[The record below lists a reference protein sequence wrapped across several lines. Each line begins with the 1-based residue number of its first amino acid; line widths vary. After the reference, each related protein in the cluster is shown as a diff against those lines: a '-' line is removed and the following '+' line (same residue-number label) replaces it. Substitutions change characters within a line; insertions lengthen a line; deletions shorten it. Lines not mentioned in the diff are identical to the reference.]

1 MVILGLEPADFGHW
15 HCNVTLNDG
24 KSINESRVLAERS
37 DGARMVSMSQFKS
50 TVHHHQFKEKQHHHE
65 NINADYNDYQE
76 AYTEN
81 EYEDAVQFP
90 QFRTL
95 TKNKKLSLDT
105 NQNSTE
111 RPKDT
116 PSLTSFDPTQ
126 FRTLRKLKEPPL
138 KTNQNSTERPKDKS
152 SLNSFNPTQFRTLR
166 KLKEPPLDTTK
177 SSTQIPKETPSL
189 TSLNE
194 EYDKPSVGGE
204 NEALREYD
212 VVHTLLGDEE
222 AFKEYKKLSEKH
234 SEESNHT
241 ILITPL

>member
-37 DGARMVSMSQFKS
+37 DGARMVSMSQFKAK
-50 TVHHHQFKEKQHHHE
+50 VHHHQFKEQQHHHE

-95 TKNKKLSLDT
+95 KKPKELSLDT

-116 PSLTSFDPTQ
+116 P
-126 FRTLRKLKEPPL
+126 
-138 KTNQNSTERPKDKS
+138 

-177 SSTQIPKETPSL
+177 SSTQSPKETPSL

-212 VVHTLLGDEE
+212 VVHTLLRDEE
-222 AFKEYKKLSEKH
+222 AFKEYKKHSEKH

>member
-24 KSINESRVLAERS
+24 KSISESRVLSERS

-95 TKNKKLSLDT
+95 TKNKKLSPDT

-116 PSLTSFDPTQ
+116 PSPS
-126 FRTLRKLKEPPL
+126 
-138 KTNQNSTERPKDKS
+138 
-152 SLNSFNPTQFRTLR
+152 SFNPTQFRTLR
-166 KLKEPPLDTTK
+166 KLKEPPLDTNQNN
-177 SSTQIPKETPSL
+177 TQSPKDTPSL

-194 EYDKPSVGGE
+194 KYDKPSVGGE

-212 VVHTLLGDEE
+212 VVHTLLADEE
-222 AFKEYKKLSEKH
+222 AFKEYKNHSEQSNNSEKT
-234 SEESNHT
+234 NHT

>member
-1 MVILGLEPADFGHW
+1 MVILGLEPEDFGHW

-24 KSINESRVLAERS
+24 KNINESRVLAERS

-95 TKNKKLSLDT
+95 RKLKEPPLDT

-116 PSLTSFDPTQ
+116 P
-126 FRTLRKLKEPPL
+126 
-138 KTNQNSTERPKDKS
+138 

-177 SSTQIPKETPSL
+177 SSTQSPKETPSL

-222 AFKEYKKLSEKH
+222 AFKEYKKHSEKPL
-234 SEESNHT
+234 EKSNHT

>member
-95 TKNKKLSLDT
+95 RKLKELPLDN

-111 RPKDT
+111 GPKDT
-116 PSLTSFDPTQ
+116 PSLA
-126 FRTLRKLKEPPL
+126 
-138 KTNQNSTERPKDKS
+138 
-152 SLNSFNPTQFRTLR
+152 SFNPTQFRTLR

-177 SSTQIPKETPSL
+177 SSTQSPKDTPSI

-222 AFKEYKKLSEKH
+222 AFKEYKKHSEKH

>member
-1 MVILGLEPADFGHW
+1 MVILGLEPEDFGHW

-24 KSINESRVLAERS
+24 KNINESRVLAERS
-37 DGARMVSMSQFKS
+37 DGARMGSMSQFKS
-50 TVHHHQFKEKQHHHE
+50 TEHHHQFKEKQHHHE

-95 TKNKKLSLDT
+95 KKTKELPFDN

-111 RPKDT
+111 GSKDT
-116 PSLTSFDPTQ
+116 PSLT
-126 FRTLRKLKEPPL
+126 
-138 KTNQNSTERPKDKS
+138 
-152 SLNSFNPTQFRTLR
+152 SFNPTQFRTLR

-177 SSTQIPKETPSL
+177 SSTQSPKETPSL

-204 NEALREYD
+204 NETLREYD

>member
-95 TKNKKLSLDT
+95 KKTKELSLDT

-111 RPKDT
+111 RPKD
-116 PSLTSFDPTQ
+116 
-126 FRTLRKLKEPPL
+126 
-138 KTNQNSTERPKDKS
+138 
-152 SLNSFNPTQFRTLR
+152 
-166 KLKEPPLDTTK
+166 
-177 SSTQIPKETPSL
+177 TPSL

-222 AFKEYKKLSEKH
+222 AFKEYKKNSEQSNNSDK
-234 SEESNHT
+234 SNHT

>member
-1 MVILGLEPADFGHW
+1 MVILGLEPADFGGW
-15 HCNVTLNDG
+15 NCNVTLNDG
-24 KSINESRVLAERS
+24 KSINESRVLAESS
-37 DGARMVSMSQFKS
+37 DGARMVSMSQFKPR
-50 TVHHHQFKEKQHHHE
+50 VHHHQFKEQQHHHE

-81 EYEDAVQFP
+81 EYEDAIHWVFNQT

-95 TKNKKLSLDT
+95 KKTKELPLDT

-116 PSLTSFDPTQ
+116 PSLP
-126 FRTLRKLKEPPL
+126 
-138 KTNQNSTERPKDKS
+138 
-152 SLNSFNPTQFRTLR
+152 SFNPTQFRTLR

-177 SSTQIPKETPSL
+177 SSTQSPKDTPSI

-194 EYDKPSVGGE
+194 QYDKPSVGGE

-212 VVHTLLGDEE
+212 VVHTLLRDEE
-222 AFKEYKKLSEKH
+222 ALKEYKKHSEKSDN
-234 SEESNHT
+234 SEKSNHT